1 MSPLCCVCATW
12 THERS
17 AVSATS
23 GSPAGHTRV
32 SPNRQ
37 KPSLSSSGNQSSSWP
52 VSEGTQPHI
61 SFPHDSLFQSYSHTL
76 TSPFPLPPSFLLPL
90 LLPSSLLLLD
100 PFVPSY
106 THSDIKMADSA
117 GPAVVHCSAGIG
129 RTGVLI
135 AVDIGIQGILQE
147 DPKVDIL
154 RIVSTLRQD
163 RAGMVQTR
171 DQYRFIHQVRGEEEG
186 RGRRRGVRGGGTDLG
201 TSTA

>member
-37 KPSLSSSGNQSSSWP
+37 NPSLTSSGNVHQSSSWP
-52 VSEGTQPHI
+52 GSEDTQPRI
-61 SFPHDSLFQSYSHTL
+61 SFPHGSLFQSYSHTL
-76 TSPFPLPPSFLLPL
+76 TAP
-90 LLPSSLLLLD
+90 SLLLLFLLL
-100 PFVPSY
+100 PFLPY

-154 RIVSTLRQD
+154 RVVSTLRQD

-171 DQYRFIHQVRGEEEG
+171 DQYRFIHQVRGEEG
-186 RGRRRGVRGGGTDLG
+186 RWRRVEGGGEERWRRVVREG
-201 TSTA
+201 GGGW